1 MENCYWPGEYGPWGY
16 NQGESSAAAAALQYH
31 LYGPPWG
38 LPYGEAAPGDRAA
51 SASRSHSEA
60 EKRRRD
66 RINAQLSTLRKLIP
80 KSDKMDKAALLG
92 HVVEQVREHS
102 KIAKEV
108 SKSSAVPTE
117 TDEVTVDHSNDDSSQ
132 DNRNIY
138 FRASICCDDRPEL
151 FAELNGAIKGLGLII
166 HHAEITSIGGRMKS
180 NLILCANNNNNDDND
195 NNEKKSCRESI
206 KQSLKLALSRVVISV
221 GSSGYTAR
229 SKRQRISEA
238 LDCLFC
244 KFFPVQTFIHE
255 FHMLADEVEGILAA
269 GEATYGFALI
279 TLLELAYQGYEPC
292 LEVVDGVNSL
302 SLTRNPLHYFDTIC
316 DALTLFY
323 PLKRYYWK
331 WLALGVANRMTE
343 KYRSWSDG
351 QCI

>member
-16 NQGESSAAAAALQYH
+16 NHQGEATAAAAALQYH
-31 LYGPPWG
+31 LYGPSGGLPWG
-38 LPYGEAAPGDRAA
+38 SPYGGAAPGDKAA

-80 KSDKMDKAALLG
+80 KSDKLDKAALLG
-92 HVVEQVREHS
+92 HVVDQVREHS

-108 SKSSAVPTE
+108 SKSFAVPTE

-151 FAELNGAIKGLGLII
+151 FAELNGAIKGLGLTI

-180 NLILCANNNNNDDND
+180 SLILCADNNSNDDND
-195 NNEKKSCRESI
+195 NNSNEKKSSRESI

-229 SKRQRISEA
+229 SKRQR
-238 LDCLFC
+238 F
-244 KFFPVQTFIHE
+244 
-255 FHMLADEVEGILAA
+255 
-269 GEATYGFALI
+269 
-279 TLLELAYQGYEPC
+279 
-292 LEVVDGVNSL
+292 
-302 SLTRNPLHYFDTIC
+302 
-316 DALTLFY
+316 FY
-323 PLKRYYWK
+323 P
-331 WLALGVANRMTE
+331 N
-343 KYRSWSDG
+343 YR
-351 QCI
+351 